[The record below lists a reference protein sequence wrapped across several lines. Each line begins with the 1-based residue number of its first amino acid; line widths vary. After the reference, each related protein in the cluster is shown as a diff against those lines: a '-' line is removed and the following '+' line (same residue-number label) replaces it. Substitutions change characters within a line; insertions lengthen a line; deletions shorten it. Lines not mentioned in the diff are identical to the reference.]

1 MGIIKRQ
8 GIKQAIVSYLGVII
22 GFASTLWIYSMDEYI
37 YGVAR
42 FLLSGAS
49 FIGAFAFLGV
59 DSWAIRFFP
68 KFKQDKNGHNGFLPF
83 LLSSSMFA
91 FGLFMLLVLVFQD
104 AFLQVLG
111 FLKMNPALYQAN
123 FVYIVLLCFLLVMAT
138 SLSSYISNFQR
149 IVIPE
154 LLTNLFLKIS
164 LPILVLLYCY
174 GFLYEKGFIYSF
186 LWVHLLVIL
195 GLVIYMIRLKLWTF
209 KFNRAFLKK
218 DLLKDMGNYALFSI
232 LGAIGSQLATRL
244 DLLMIASLMPMTSVG
259 IYALA
264 LNIAS
269 VVEVPYRAFAK
280 IAGPIIARE
289 NELNNRAEVLDIY
302 QRSSVALLI
311 SGLFIFLCTWIS
323 VDALFQLTSNSE
335 TFIAGKNV
343 ILFIGVAKIIDMAT
357 GINGQIIAYSKHYRV
372 NVIAISI
379 LAIVNVLMN
388 YYLIPIYGI
397 KGAALATLIS
407 LSSFNVFKF
416 AYVWIVFKMQPFTWA
431 AFKVLV
437 LAAISFG
444 VASFIPLT
452 NIPLLDIVIKSG
464 SLALLFVTGVIYFQ
478 LSADITKLFYDL
490 LEKVKNLRP

>member
-68 KFKQDKNGHNGFLPF
+68 QFKQDKNGHNGFLPLF
-83 LLSSSMFA
+83 LLASMLA
-91 FGLFMLLVLVFQD
+91 FGLFMLLIWIFQD
-104 AFLQVLG
+104 VFLQILG

-123 FVYIVLLCFLLVMAT
+123 FIYIALLCFLLVMAV
-138 SLSSYISNFQR
+138 SLSSYISNFHR

-174 GFLYEKGFIYSF
+174 GFLYEKGFIHSF
-186 LWVHLLVIL
+186 LWVHFLVIL
-195 GLVIYMIRLKLWTF
+195 GLGFYMSRLKLWTF
-209 KFNRAFLKK
+209 KFNWGFLKK

-259 IYALA
+259 IYGLA

-269 VVEVPYRAFAK
+269 VVEVPYRSFAK
-280 IAGPIIARE
+280 IASPIIARE

-302 QRSSVALLI
+302 QRSSLGLLI
-311 SGLFIFLCTWIS
+311 SGLFIFLCIWVS
-323 VDALFQLTSNSE
+323 VDALFQLTSHSE

-343 ILFIGVAKIIDMAT
+343 ILFIGIAKIIDMAT

-379 LAIVNVLMN
+379 LAIVNVFMN

-397 KGAALATLIS
+397 TGAALATLIS
-407 LSSFNVFKF
+407 LGSFNVFKF
-416 AYVWIVFKMQPFTWA
+416 FFVWIVFKMQPFTWSA
-431 AFKVLV
+431 AKVLA

-444 VASFIPLT
+444 MVSFIPLT
-452 NIPLLDIVIKSG
+452 NIPLLDMVIKSG
-464 SLALLFVTGVIYFQ
+464 SLALLFASGVIYFQ
-478 LSADITKLFYDL
+478 LSTDITKLFHEFL
-490 LEKVKNLRP
+490 AKVKNLRS